1 MAAFSIRFLISNLY
15 IALFIAILY
24 MVKHL
29 MKKQLS
35 GRTQYRLWFFMLF
48 LLPFPFLPFQPAG
61 FFRISSWISSLQRT
75 SLHNAASGQPA
86 VTGLNV
92 AATELTRDL
101 SVSVTG
107 NPDHLGTAILGLWLF
122 GIGIMILYFSYM
134 KIHMHRIE
142 RTALPLQNKEAKRL
156 YEDCMKE
163 LFIRREIPVY
173 TTAYISSP
181 FTAGILTP
189 RIYLPLHLVS
199 DFCGRDMRYMFLH
212 ELQHYKHKDS
222 LLNFFM
228 NLSLTVYWFNPLVW
242 FALKRMRD
250 EREVACDSSVLQMLG
265 EDEYKNYG
273 MVLLN
278 FARKMSER
286 TIPFVSEM
294 GGNKSHIKER
304 ILNIASYHR
313 CSTKEKVKGICICIL
328 ATALLF
334 IFIPLLP
341 AHAESSDY
349 APVPAGTE
357 DISYADLRS
366 HFGTYDGSFVL
377 FDASSE
383 HWTIYNKDLAQTRF
397 SPDSSYKIYDAL
409 QGLDAGII
417 TPGNSQMAWDGSTYP
432 FDSWMADQNLDT
444 AMHNSVNWYFQ
455 SIDSRLDRASVKEYL
470 HRIGY
475 GNEQVSGDLT
485 TYWLESD
492 LKISPSEQVAL
503 LRDFYYNKFG
513 FAPENIEAVK
523 KAILTASG
531 PEGSLY
537 GKTGTGQIDGQEIR
551 GWFIGFIERS
561 ENPVFFACYIQD
573 EEEATGSRASD
584 ITYSILEDMNIW
596 TPEP

>member
-1 MAAFSIRFLISNLY
+1 M
-15 IALFIAILY
+15 
-24 MVKHL
+24 
-29 MKKQLS
+29 
-35 GRTQYRLWFFMLF
+35 
-48 LLPFPFLPFQPAG
+48 
-61 FFRISSWISSLQRT
+61 
-75 SLHNAASGQPA
+75 
-86 VTGLNV
+86 
-92 AATELTRDL
+92 
-101 SVSVTG
+101 
-107 NPDHLGTAILGLWLF
+107 
-122 GIGIMILYFSYM
+122 
-134 KIHMHRIE
+134 
-142 RTALPLQNKEAKRL
+142 
-156 YEDCMKE
+156 
-163 LFIRREIPVY
+163 
-173 TTAYISSP
+173 
-181 FTAGILTP
+181 
-189 RIYLPLHLVS
+189 
-199 DFCGRDMRYMFLH
+199 
-212 ELQHYKHKDS
+212 
-222 LLNFFM
+222 
-228 NLSLTVYWFNPLVW
+228 
-242 FALKRMRD
+242 
-250 EREVACDSSVLQMLG
+250 
-265 EDEYKNYG
+265 
-273 MVLLN
+273 
-278 FARKMSER
+278 
-286 TIPFVSEM
+286 
-294 GGNKSHIKER
+294 
-304 ILNIASYHR
+304 
-313 CSTKEKVKGICICIL
+313 
-328 ATALLF
+328 
-334 IFIPLLP
+334 
-341 AHAESSDY
+341 
-349 APVPAGTE
+349 
-357 DISYADLRS
+357 
-366 HFGTYDGSFVL
+366 L

-409 QGLDAGII
+409 QGLEAGII

-531 PEGSLY
+531 PDGSLY

-584 ITYSILEDMNIW
+584 ITYSILKDMNIW